1 MSLSKQLQQKLEDG
15 NLQDANNDGVVDE
28 SDIEAAKEIIK
39 QEKKQKID
47 FIVENSNDENT
58 TFLSDVIDQSDDQNI
73 GETIEKIIETK
84 DTLVE
89 GVVGNLSD
97 KDNEFIYQ
105 AFPHLMRRVKM
116 TGWENNVSM
125 IPRLENKIRYLARN
139 QHMTYLTWDYFTL
152 NFVRQLI

>member
-1 MSLSKQLQQKLEDG
+1 M
-15 NLQDANNDGVVDE
+15 DA
-28 SDIEAAKEIIK
+28 SDVEAAKEIIK
-39 QEKKQKID
+39 EEKKQKID

-97 KDNEFIYQ
+97 KDNEFITTSTSEG
-105 AFPHLMRRVKM
+105 AGLIKEKIFETIVAKETDKSAEVLSKVMAKSDEATINSVI
-116 TGWENNVSM
+116 NNITEKNTNEESKLS
-125 IPRLENKIRYLARN
+125 LE
-139 QHMTYLTWDYFTL
+139 
-152 NFVRQLI
+152 